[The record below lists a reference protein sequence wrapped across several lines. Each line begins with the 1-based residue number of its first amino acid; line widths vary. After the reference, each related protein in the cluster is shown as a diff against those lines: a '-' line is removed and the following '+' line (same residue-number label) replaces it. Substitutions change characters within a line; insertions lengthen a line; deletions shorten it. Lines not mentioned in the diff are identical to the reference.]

1 MLKKLNLMVKK
12 KMITAYSGEHRSKLK
27 GKGLE
32 IVDYREYSPGDDYK
46 TVDWKIFARTEKLH
60 VKRYEEEREIIAHVL
75 LDTSNSMLYSSDSV
89 SKLDYATKS
98 AAGFSYLVAQ
108 NNDRVGLFT
117 FSDHLNTRIHS
128 RRGRRQF
135 IRILSALEKIES
147 RGTTDLKK
155 VVKEYMQITQGKRLI
170 ILISDLLSDL
180 ETIRWSLYKLAA
192 KGNDIILFQILDKG
206 EIFLPFKGDY
216 EILDLE
222 THERQRI
229 SLTRKA
235 IDRYSKEV
243 ERHIRSINRFCRD
256 VNADYFLTTTD
267 QPIHDVFLEF
277 LGASHG

>member
-1 MLKKLNLMVKK
+1 MVKK
-12 KMITAYSGEHRSKLK
+12 KMITAYSGEHRSRLR

-32 IVDYREYSPGDDYK
+32 TIDYREYSPGDDYK

-60 VKRYEEEREIIAHVL
+60 VKRYEEEREIIAHIL
-75 LDTSNSMLYSSDSV
+75 LDTSNSMLYSSDAE
-89 SKLDYATKS
+89 SKIDYATKS

-108 NNDRVGLFT
+108 NNDRIGLFT

-135 IRILSALEKIES
+135 IRILNALEKIKPQ
-147 RGTTDLKK
+147 GKTDLKK
-155 VVKEYMQITQGKRLI
+155 VVREYMQVTQGKRLI
-170 ILISDLLSDL
+170 ILISDLLLDL
-180 ETIRWSLYKLAA
+180 DTIRWSLYKLAA
-192 KGNDIILFQILDKG
+192 KGNDIIVFQILDRG
-206 EIFLPFKGDY
+206 EIFLPFKGEY

-222 THERQRI
+222 TQEKERI
-229 SLTRKA
+229 SLTKKE
-235 IDRYSKEV
+235 IDRYTGEV